1 MPVLEVVLERF
12 SSASEDHAD
21 QDLAS
26 VYELGR
32 SG

>member
-1 MPVLEVVLERF
+1 MLDVVLQRF
-12 SSASEDHAD
+12 LLASEDHAD

-26 VYELGR
+26 VYELGQ